1 MARSD
6 YEESP
11 RSSRRSRNTS
21 RNIPPPAPEVDWS
34 APVDEE
40 AASPRRRRRT
50 ETDRDRSRHSDWER
64 RHDEEVLLRTPESRA
79 SSSSYHHSHRRYY
92 DSGSR
97 RDRSTTPSQSV
108 ASSMTSVLTPHPP
121 RSSVTRPSNA
131 VYRRPSVSIRDA
143 SPAAYDD
150 EGARE
155 SRRSLS
161 QPRSIPVLP
170 STPLSRRTSR
180 MLRSASV
187 SSLGSDRD
195 NIEEPYDDSHDDERE
210 DRSRRETR
218 LVRVERV
225 ESSRSRANFNSRD
238 HGRRKRYERSIGPDE
253 DDRDET
259 DSRHPPSIDDRP
271 SVRAPSRPVSRSR
284 SRPASV
290 RHVPARDSDHEH
302 DADSEEPPTHDLRD
316 RFERRKSRKPRQG
329 SSAARDHGR
338 SRSESHFK
346 RSPPPK
352 RYVLSSALLG
362 VGPGSSHR
370 PRASKRYYESEV
382 TTVERLDR
390 RHPPSASHR
399 RSQTVVDSGSVAA
412 SQHQSVSSS
421 TRRSSTFLGS
431 FFRSSLPGY
440 SHQHSPEKPVKL

>member
-11 RSSRRSRNTS
+11 RSSRRSRTNS
-21 RNIPPPAPEVDWS
+21 RTIPPPAPEVDWS
-34 APVDEE
+34 APVEEE
-40 AASPRRRRRT
+40 AASPRRRRKT
-50 ETDRDRSRHSDWER
+50 ERDRDRSRHSDWER

-79 SSSSYHHSHRRYY
+79 SSSSYHPSHRRYY

-121 RSSVTRPSNA
+121 RSSVTRPANV
-131 VYRRPSVSIRDA
+131 VYRRPSVSIRDVSSA
-143 SPAAYDD
+143 GYDD
-150 EGARE
+150 EVARE

-180 MLRSASV
+180 MVRSASV
-187 SSLGSDRD
+187 SSLGADRD
-195 NIEEPYDDSHDDERE
+195 DIEEPYDSHDDERGAQ
-210 DRSRRETR
+210 SHRETR
-218 LVRVERV
+218 LVRVERM
-225 ESSRSRANFNSRD
+225 ERSGSRPNIRSRD
-238 HGRRKRYERSIGPDE
+238 WGRRRRDEELIAPDE
-253 DDRDET
+253 DDRDDT
-259 DSRHPPSIDDRP
+259 DSRHAPSIDKRP

-290 RHVPARDSDHEH
+290 RHVPARESDHEH
-302 DADSEEPPTHDLRD
+302 DADSDEPPTHDLRD
-316 RFERRKSRKPRQG
+316 RFERRKSRKHRH
-329 SSAARDHGR
+329 SSRAPRDHGR
-338 SRSESHFK
+338 SRSESHSK

-382 TTVERLDR
+382 TTVEKIDR
-390 RHPPSASHR
+390 RHPPSTSHR
-399 RSQTVVDSGSVAA
+399 RSQTVVDSGSVAP

-431 FFRSSLPGY
+431 FFRSSLPGQ